1 MGEIVNKLIKN
12 FTMSVN
18 NLTILMYLVN
28 VIFIALIF
36 NNPFITVSLFI
47 GLLLMSWL
55 VRKNKFWNFIKA
67 SSVIFLLTVLFNLII
82 NQNGTNIVLKIPFVT
97 ISTQSLTNA
106 FILGISFMNILWSFY
121 IYDALTHTKLI
132 FEILANVFKSIAIIF
147 ILTVK
152 FIPKIIDIFNQ
163 VRQLYKFRNSSPT
176 TDTGFFSKIKRTMDL
191 NEIVLNK
198 SIANFM
204 NMSDSLISKGY
215 NQRRQS
221 FVHEN
226 NKLSDYILRLIVT
239 ISLIFN
245 IAMITKGIGQI
256 DFGSGTVAFSFN
268 WLIGLIMLFNLIA
281 ILYPLMIGGFHFLW
295 WKSYVSRTTASSTP
309 IVQKYR

>member
-1 MGEIVNKLIKN
+1 MNKLIKN
-12 FTMSVN
+12 FTLSVN

-28 VIFIALIF
+28 IIFIALIF
-36 NNPFITVSLFI
+36 NNPYITIGILICLLFT
-47 GLLLMSWL
+47 SWL
-55 VRKNKFWNFIKA
+55 VRKEKFANFMKG
-67 SSVIFLLTVLFNLII
+67 SFLIFLLTMLFNLFI
-82 NQNGTNIVLKIPFVT
+82 NQNGTTVLLKLPLIVV
-97 ISTQSLTNA
+97 STQSLTNA

-132 FEILANVFKSIAIIF
+132 FEILSNVFKSIAIIF

-152 FIPKIIDIFNQ
+152 FIPKIMGIFND

-176 TDTGFFSKIKRTMDL
+176 RNSGFIQRIKQGMYM

-226 NKLSDYILRLIVT
+226 NKLSDFILRTIVT
-239 ISLIFN
+239 ISIIFN
-245 IAMITKGIGQI
+245 IVMITQGIGQV
-256 DFGSGTVAFSFN
+256 DFGSGNVDFQFT
-268 WLIGLIMLFNLIA
+268 WLIGIIILLNLIA
-281 ILYPLMIGGFHFLW
+281 ILYPIMIGEFHYLW
-295 WKSYVSRTTASSTP
+295 WKSFVSRTTVSSTP
-309 IVQKYR
+309 TAQKYR